1 MNLRPMAKGV
11 LGVMF
16 LLTGG
21 WLSQGLT
28 KPMPTVLAQAPLNS
42 TGATIIAQPG
52 EKFPQLVRR
61 GEQTARSLLG
71 PLFTAGA
78 QEGYIQIGVKSR
90 SSIFPLMDVR
100 MSSTDW
106 SRKPSSLLPYSRVF
120 TETVS
125 LLELSPTPAKANV
138 LSATPLRPSTGAALT
153 GTTAGQERSAKSP
166 STPPATTT
174 SEDKK
179 TPEGQLVTPENKK
192 ADSST
197 SSTGSTAGPSR
208 SQLSSSTPKSDS
220 KRVSVN
226 SPITLNFKDLPMKN
240 AKSLGVQITPPPKGG
255 NESFSDKTYQF
266 TPKPRLDF
274 STEYTVTVSGSK
286 EKPLKEPIQVRF
298 TTEPQYTYKKDIQ
311 AMLAGTCTSCH
322 SATGIQR
329 NRSELDTY
337 AKVLKFVTPGTG
349 GELINPKWLALHSS
363 GGGTGG
369 PGVLPRAGLRQQGAK
384 VIGGG
389 AISANPFG
397 TVAPSSTTG
406 PTGTASTADSLQG
419 NAVSSTST
427 DTSNLSRGNRQGAL
441 TDEQATILKTWIV
454 QDKAV
459 EE

>member
-71 PLFTAGA
+71 PLFAAGA

-120 TETVS
+120 TETAS

-138 LSATPLRPSTGAALT
+138 LSATP
-153 GTTAGQERSAKSP
+153 AGQERSAKSP
-166 STPPATTT
+166 STPTLTTP
-174 SEDKK
+174 SENKK
-179 TPEGQLVTPENKK
+179 IPEGQPVPPENKK

-197 SSTGSTAGPSR
+197 GSTTEPSR
-208 SQLSSSTPKSDS
+208 SPLSSSTPKADS
-220 KRVSVN
+220 KRVPVN
-226 SPITLNFKDLPMKN
+226 TPIALSFKDLPAKDT
-240 AKSLGVQITPPPKGG
+240 KSLGVQITPPPKGG
-255 NESFSDKTYQF
+255 NESLSDKTYQF
-266 TPKPRLDF
+266 TPQPRLDY

-286 EKPLKEPIQVRF
+286 EKPLKEPIKVKF

-322 SATGIQR
+322 SATGTQR
-329 NRSELDTY
+329 NSSELDTY
-337 AKVLKFVTPGTG
+337 AKVLKYVTPGTG

-369 PGVLPRAGLRQQGAK
+369 PSFLPKAALRQRGDK
-384 VIGGG
+384 VIGGSG
-389 AISANPFG
+389 ANSANPFG
-397 TVAPSSTTG
+397 TVAPASTTG
-406 PTGTASTADSLQG
+406 STGTASTTDSLQG
-419 NAVSSTST
+419 NAGSSTST

>member
-28 KPMPTVLAQAPLNS
+28 KPMTTVLAQASLNT

-71 PLFTAGA
+71 PLFSAGA

-138 LSATPLRPSTGAALT
+138 LSATPLRPTTGDALT

-166 STPPATTT
+166 STLTATNP
-174 SEDKK
+174 SENKK
-179 TPEGQLVTPENKK
+179 IPEGQPVTPENKK

-197 SSTGSTAGPSR
+197 GSTAGPSS
-208 SQLSSSTPKSDS
+208 SQLSSSTPKADS
-220 KRVSVN
+220 KRVPVN
-226 SPITLNFKDLPMKN
+226 TPIALSFKDLPAKDT
-240 AKSLGVQITPPPKGG
+240 KSLGVQITPPPKGG
-255 NESFSDKTYQF
+255 NESLSDKTYQF
-266 TPKPRLDF
+266 TPQPRLDY

-286 EKPLKEPIQVRF
+286 EKPLKEPIKVKF

-322 SATGIQR
+322 SATGTQR
-329 NRSELDTY
+329 NSSELDTY
-337 AKVLKFVTPGTG
+337 AKVLKYVTPGTG

-369 PGVLPRAGLRQQGAK
+369 PSFLPKAALRQRGDK
-384 VIGGG
+384 VIGGSG
-389 AISANPFG
+389 ANSANPFG
-397 TVAPSSTTG
+397 TVAPASTIG
-406 PTGTASTADSLQG
+406 STGTASTADSLQG
-419 NAVSSTST
+419 NAGSSTST

>member
-1 MNLRPMAKGV
+1 MAKGV

-28 KPMPTVLAQAPLNS
+28 KPMTTVLAQAPLNT

-52 EKFPQLVRR
+52 EKFPQLVRK

-71 PLFTAGA
+71 PLFAAGA

-100 MSSTDW
+100 ISSMDW
-106 SRKPSSLLPYSRVF
+106 FRKPSSLLPYSRVF

-138 LSATPLRPSTGAALT
+138 LSASRLRLPDTP
-153 GTTAGQERSAKSP
+153 AGQERSAKSP
-166 STPPATTT
+166 STPPVTPP
-174 SEDKK
+174 SENKK
-179 TPEGQLVTPENKK
+179 IPEGQQVTPENKK

-197 SSTGSTAGPSR
+197 ESTAEPSR
-208 SQLSSSTPKSDS
+208 SQLSSSIPKADS

-226 SPITLNFKDLPMKN
+226 TPITLSFKDLPAKD
-240 AKSLGVQITPPPKGG
+240 AKSLGVQIVPPPKGG
-255 NESFSDKTYQF
+255 NESLSDKTYQF
-266 TPKPRLDF
+266 TPQPRLDY
-274 STEYTVTVSGSK
+274 SMEYTVTVSGSK
-286 EKPLKEPIQVRF
+286 EKPLKEPIKVKF

-322 SATGIQR
+322 SATGTQR
-329 NRSELDTY
+329 NSSELDTY
-337 AKVLKFVTPGTG
+337 AKVLKYVTPGTG

-369 PGVLPRAGLRQQGAK
+369 PGFLPKAGLRQRGDK

-389 AISANPFG
+389 GANSANPFG
-397 TVAPSSTTG
+397 TVAPASTTG
-406 PTGTASTADSLQG
+406 STGTASTADSLQG
-419 NAVSSTST
+419 NAGSSTST

>member
-28 KPMPTVLAQAPLNS
+28 QPMPTLLAQAPLNS

-71 PLFTAGA
+71 PLFAAGA

-100 MSSTDW
+100 VSRTDW
-106 SRKPSSLLPYSRVF
+106 SRKPASLLPYSRVF
-120 TETVS
+120 TETAS
-125 LLELSPTPAKANV
+125 LLELAPTPAKANV
-138 LSATPLRPSTGAALT
+138 PDRSDKAPSATS
-153 GTTAGQERSAKSP
+153 
-166 STPPATTT
+166 ATTPSENKKT
-174 SEDKK
+174 SEGQQA
-179 TPEGQLVTPENKK
+179 TPEAKK

-197 SSTGSTAGPSR
+197 GATAESASG
-208 SQLSSSTPKSDS
+208 QLISSTPKADS

-226 SPITLNFKDLPMKN
+226 TPIALSFKDLPAKD
-240 AKSLGVQITPPPKGG
+240 AKSLGVQITPAPKGG
-255 NESFSDKTYQF
+255 NESLTDKTYQF
-266 TPKPRLDF
+266 TPRPRLDY

-286 EKPLKEPIQVRF
+286 EKLLKEPIKVKF

-311 AMLAGTCTSCH
+311 AMLSSTCTSCH
-322 SATGIQR
+322 SATGTQR

-337 AKVLKFVTPGTG
+337 AKVLKYVTPGTG
-349 GELINPKWLALHSS
+349 GELVNPKWLALHAS

-369 PGVLPRAGLRQQGAK
+369 PGFLPKAGLRQRGDK

-389 AISANPFG
+389 GATSANPFG

-406 PTGTASTADSLQG
+406 STGTTSTADSLQG
-419 NAVSSTST
+419 NAGSSLST
-427 DTSNLSRGNRQGAL
+427 DASNISRGNRQGAL

>member
-28 KPMPTVLAQAPLNS
+28 KPMPVLLAQAPLNS
-42 TGATIIAQPG
+42 TGATIVAQPG

-61 GEQTARSLLG
+61 GEQTARSLLA
-71 PLFTAGA
+71 PLFAAGA

-100 MSSTDW
+100 VSRTDW
-106 SRKPSSLLPYSRVF
+106 SRKPASLLPYSRVF
-120 TETVS
+120 TETAS
-125 LLELSPTPAKANV
+125 LLELSPTPAKSP
-138 LSATPLRPSTGAALT
+138 SATAPSENKNPD
-153 GTTAGQERSAKSP
+153 GQA
-166 STPPATTT
+166 TP
-174 SEDKK
+174 
-179 TPEGQLVTPENKK
+179 TPETKK

-197 SSTGSTAGPSR
+197 SSAGTAADVT
-208 SQLSSSTPKSDS
+208 SQLSSSTPKADS
-220 KRVSVN
+220 KRVPVN
-226 SPITLNFKDLPMKN
+226 TPIALSFKDLPAKE
-240 AKSLGVQITPPPKGG
+240 AKSLGVQITPAPRG
-255 NESFSDKTYQF
+255 NESLSDKTYQF
-266 TPKPRLDF
+266 TPQPRLDY

-286 EKPLKEPIQVRF
+286 EKPLKEPIKVKF

-311 AMLAGTCTSCH
+311 AMLTGTCTSCH
-322 SATGIQR
+322 SATGTQR
-329 NRSELDTY
+329 NRSELDSY
-337 AKVLKFVTPGTG
+337 AKVLKYVTAGTG
-349 GELINPKWLALHSS
+349 GELINPKWLALHAS

-369 PGVLPRAGLRQQGAK
+369 PGVLPKASLRQRGDK

-389 AISANPFG
+389 GATSANPLG

-406 PTGTASTADSLQG
+406 STGTASTADSLQG
-419 NAVSSTST
+419 NAGASTST
-427 DTSNLSRGNRQGAL
+427 DTSNISRGNRQGAL
-441 TDEQATILKTWIV
+441 TDEQAAILKTWIV

>member
-28 KPMPTVLAQAPLNS
+28 EPMPTVLAQAPLNS

-71 PLFTAGA
+71 PLFAAGA

-120 TETVS
+120 TETAS

-138 LSATPLRPSTGAALT
+138 LSATP
-153 GTTAGQERSAKSP
+153 AGQERSAKSP
-166 STPPATTT
+166 STPTLTTP
-174 SEDKK
+174 SENKK
-179 TPEGQLVTPENKK
+179 IPEGQPVTPENKK

-197 SSTGSTAGPSR
+197 GSTTEPSR
-208 SQLSSSTPKSDS
+208 SPLSSSTPKADS
-220 KRVSVN
+220 KRVPAN
-226 SPITLNFKDLPMKN
+226 TPIALSFKDLPAKDT
-240 AKSLGVQITPPPKGG
+240 KSLGVQITPPPKGG
-255 NESFSDKTYQF
+255 NESLSDKTYQF
-266 TPKPRLDF
+266 TPQPRLDY

-286 EKPLKEPIQVRF
+286 EKPLKEPIKVKF

-322 SATGIQR
+322 SATGTQR
-329 NRSELDTY
+329 NSSELDTY
-337 AKVLKFVTPGTG
+337 AKVLKYVTPGTG

-369 PGVLPRAGLRQQGAK
+369 PSFLPKAALRQRGDK
-384 VIGGG
+384 VIGGSG
-389 AISANPFG
+389 ANSANPFG
-397 TVAPSSTTG
+397 TVAPASTTG
-406 PTGTASTADSLQG
+406 STGTASTTDSLQG
-419 NAVSSTST
+419 NAGSSTST

>member
-21 WLSQGLT
+21 WLSQDLT
-28 KPMPTVLAQAPLNS
+28 KPMPAALAQAPLNS

-71 PLFTAGA
+71 PLFAAGA

-90 SSIFPLMDVR
+90 SGTLPLMDVR
-100 MSSTDW
+100 MSQTDW

-120 TETVS
+120 TETAS
-125 LLELSPTPAKANV
+125 LLSAPVNPVVQTSDKSSTASSESKPTAEGKQ
-138 LSATPLRPSTGAALT
+138 
-153 GTTAGQERSAKSP
+153 TTA
-166 STPPATTT
+166 
-174 SEDKK
+174 EDKK
-179 TPEGQLVTPENKK
+179 TDGNM
-192 ADSST
+192 ASS
-197 SSTGSTAGPSR
+197 SVS
-208 SQLSSSTPKSDS
+208 SQLLSSTPKADS
-220 KRVSVN
+220 KRV
-226 SPITLNFKDLPMKN
+226 PIDTPIALSFKDLS
-240 AKSLGVQITPPPKGG
+240 AKDTKTLGVQITPAPKGG
-255 NESFSDKTYQF
+255 SESLKDKTYQF
-266 TPKPRLDF
+266 TPQPRLDY

-286 EKPLKEPIQVRF
+286 ENPLKEPIKVKF

-311 AMLAGTCTSCH
+311 AMLSSTCTSCH
-322 SATGIQR
+322 SATGTQR

-337 AKVLKFVTPGTG
+337 AKVLKYVTPGTG
-349 GELINPKWLALHSS
+349 GALVNPKWLDLHSS

-369 PGVLPRAGLRQQGAK
+369 PGVLPKASLRQRGDK

-389 AISANPFG
+389 APSANPFG
-397 TVAPSSTTG
+397 TVAPSSTAG
-406 PTGTASTADSLQG
+406 PTGTTSTADSLQG
-419 NAVSSTST
+419 NAGTSSST
-427 DTSNLSRGNRQGAL
+427 DTSNISRGNRQGAL
-441 TDEQATILKTWIV
+441 TNEQATILKTWIV

>member
-42 TGATIIAQPG
+42 SSGVTIIAQPG

-61 GEQTARSLLG
+61 GEQSARSLLG
-71 PLFTAGA
+71 PLFAAGA

-90 SSIFPLMDVR
+90 SGTFPLMDVR
-100 MSSTDW
+100 MSQTDW

-120 TETVS
+120 TETAS
-125 LLELSPTPAKANV
+125 LLSTPANSVVQTPDKSSPTASSESKP
-138 LSATPLRPSTGAALT
+138 
-153 GTTAGQERSAKSP
+153 TA
-166 STPPATTT
+166 
-174 SEDKK
+174 EDKK
-179 TPEGQLVTPENKK
+179 TEGNASASSQLLASTPK
-192 ADSST
+192 ADS
-197 SSTGSTAGPSR
+197 
-208 SQLSSSTPKSDS
+208 K
-220 KRVSVN
+220 KVSVTT
-226 SPITLNFKDLPMKN
+226 PISLSFKDLPGKDPKN
-240 AKSLGVQITPPPKGG
+240 LGVQITPAPKGG
-255 NESFSDKTYQF
+255 SESLTDKTYQF
-266 TPKPRLDF
+266 TPQPRLDY

-286 EKPLKEPIQVRF
+286 EKPLEESIKVKF

-311 AMLAGTCTSCH
+311 AMLSSTCTSCH
-322 SATGIQR
+322 SATGTQR

-337 AKVLKFVTPGTG
+337 AKVQKYVTPGAG
-349 GELINPKWLALHSS
+349 GELVNPKWLDLHAS

-369 PGVLPRAGLRQQGAK
+369 PGFLPKAGLRQRGDK

-389 AISANPFG
+389 GATSANPFG

-406 PTGTASTADSLQG
+406 STGTASTADSLQG
-419 NAVSSTST
+419 NAGASTST
-427 DTSNLSRGNRQGAL
+427 DASNISRGNRQGSL
-441 TDEQATILKTWIV
+441 TSEQATILKTWIV